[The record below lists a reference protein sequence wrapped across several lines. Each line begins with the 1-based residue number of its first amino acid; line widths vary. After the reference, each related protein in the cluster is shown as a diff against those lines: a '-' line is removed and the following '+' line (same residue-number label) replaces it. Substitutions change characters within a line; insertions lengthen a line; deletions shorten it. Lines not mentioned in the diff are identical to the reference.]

1 MARAFFLLGSG
12 AALILG
18 ATDYLTAADDGKR
31 AVDVPRYGVHVRVPQ
46 GWDLV
51 DWSRDDTAF
60 VCDVPQD
67 GNSPV
72 GHASCKITVAP
83 ENLEAYQKQF
93 AAEGKAAFE
102 LPVTKTKPQQ
112 TLLRNDI
119 EKLAPTTAREELV
132 KKFGRRL
139 TTDWEYVNIDGVR
152 WYERRVL
159 LIGDGMLYTF
169 MLDSDESH
177 YDAYLP
183 DFDDMVA
190 AADIKTLEI
199 GLVRAGEGYWLQQD
213 YRFALKLPPGWRPV
227 FSPDN
232 RILFYAA
239 GSAHGLFSD
248 NLGVLA
254 SPSKPLEFDKLL
266 LEMPVDVKR
275 LDADADVTCK
285 LVVQGKVTAFETLI
299 HTKRGSTPVT
309 ILERRFGTDTRNYEV
324 KITCE
329 RETFQKIEA
338 ELRATLDGFV
348 ELPPPAKAGE
358 T

>member
-1 MARAFFLLGSG
+1 MLRRIFL
-12 AALILG
+12 AASIAAHLAWAANVVI
-18 ATDYLTAADDGKR
+18 ADDGKR

-46 GWDLV
+46 AWDLV

-67 GNSPV
+67 RNSPV

-93 AAEGKAAFE
+93 AAEGKAAFDV
-102 LPVTKTKPQQ
+102 PVTKTTPQR

-119 EKLAPTTAREELV
+119 EKLDLATTRAELV
-132 KKFGRRL
+132 EKFGRSL
-139 TTDWEYVNIDGVR
+139 TTDWEYVNFDGVR

-190 AADIKTLEI
+190 AARIKPLET
-199 GLVRAGEGYWLQQD
+199 GLARAEDGYWLQRE
-213 YRFALKLPPGWRPV
+213 YHFALKLPPGWRPA

-232 RILFYAA
+232 RTLFYAA
-239 GSAHGLFSD
+239 GAAHGVFSD
-248 NLGVLA
+248 HLTVLA
-254 SPSKPLEFDKLL
+254 SPSKPLDLEQMRD
-266 LEMPVDVKR
+266 EMPGDVKR
-275 LDADADVTCK
+275 LDADAQVSCK
-285 LVVQGKVTAFETLI
+285 LVPQGAVTALETRI
-299 HTKRGSTPVT
+299 ETKRGPTHIT
-309 ILERRFGTDTRNYEV
+309 ILERRFRTKTRNYEV
-324 KITCE
+324 KIMCE
-329 RETFQKIEA
+329 SDAFNEREA

-348 ELPPPAKAGE
+348 ELPPTPKPSE